1 MSEKVN
7 KLFLAIDT
15 FMQEMHLKQPGFTY
29 NVSEPFT
36 KEQLLVNYYL
46 IKQLILLKILNMIDV
61 SKILLQ

>member
-15 FMQEMHLKQPGFTY
+15 FMQEMHLKQPGFTN